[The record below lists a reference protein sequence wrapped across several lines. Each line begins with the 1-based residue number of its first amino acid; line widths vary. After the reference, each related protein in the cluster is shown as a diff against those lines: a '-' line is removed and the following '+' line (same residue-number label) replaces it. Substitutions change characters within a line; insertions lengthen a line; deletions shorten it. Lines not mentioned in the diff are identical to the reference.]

1 MIQKN
6 IFFRS
11 CWAIIFAIV
20 VSSLGPTIS
29 QAISIAQN
37 GNGFA
42 VEICTLSG
50 PKMVQVDTDFESQ
63 SDESKKDHCSL
74 CSSQASSLIQL
85 VANIY
90 FSKPVNKDWTPTLFY
105 QASKPIFAWLTAPPR
120 APPQIS

>member
-74 CSSQASSLIQL
+74 CSSQAS
-85 VANIY
+85 

-105 QASKPIFAWLTAPPR
+105 QASKPIFAWLSAPPR

>member
-1 MIQKN
+1 MIQKY
-6 IFFRS
+6 FFRS

-63 SDESKKDHCSL
+63 SDESKKTTVPCV
-74 CSSQASSLIQL
+74 QAKLL
-85 VANIY
+85 
-90 FSKPVNKDWTPTLFY
+90 L
-105 QASKPIFAWLTAPPR
+105 
-120 APPQIS
+120 

>member
-105 QASKPIFAWLTAPPR
+105 HPLKIGT
-120 APPQIS
+120 

>member
-1 MIQKN
+1 MIPKD

-11 CWAIIFAIV
+11 CWAIIFAIIL
-20 VSSLGPTIS
+20 SSLGPTIS

-105 QASKPIFAWLTAPPR
+105 QASKPIFAWLSASPR